1 MPCFANSLIFWNQ
14 NTKGKLIRTSH
25 FMKEDLKVYNDAL
38 QLVGN
43 TPLIKLNRITKDLTG
58 DFYAKV
64 EAFNPGHSTKDRIAL
79 YIIEEAERKGI
90 LKPGDTIIETTSGNT
105 GFSIAMV
112 SVIKGYECILAVSS
126 KSSADKIDMLKS
138 LGAKV
143 YVCPAHVSADD
154 PRSYYE
160 VAKRLHQE
168 IKGSVYINQ
177 YFNEL
182 NIDAHYN
189 TTGPEIWKQT
199 EGEITHL
206 VACSGTGGTISG
218 TARFLKEQNPDIQ
231 IIGIDAYGS
240 VLKKYHET
248 REFDENEIYPYRIE
262 GLGKNLIP
270 TATDFD
276 VIDRFVKVSD
286 EESAHTARMIS
297 KTEGL
302 FVGYTSGAAFQGVK
316 QLAEE
321 EIFDANSKVVIIF
334 PDHGSRYMSKIYSDD
349 WMQEQGF
356 SDSENLVDAEKIQ
369 YIK

>member
-1 MPCFANSLIFWNQ
+1 MKDSIQAIDNVLDLI
-14 NTKGKLIRTSH
+14 
-25 FMKEDLKVYNDAL
+25 
-38 QLVGN
+38 GN
-43 TPLIKLNRITKDLTG
+43 TPLVKLNRITNDFKG
-58 DFYAKV
+58 NFYAKV

-79 YIIEEAERKGI
+79 YIIEEAERRGI
-90 LKPGDTIIETTSGNT
+90 LSPGDTIIETTSGNT

-112 SVIKGYECILAVSS
+112 SIIKGYECILAVSS
-126 KSSADKIDMLKS
+126 KSSGDKIDMLKS
-138 LGAKV
+138 MGAKV

-160 VAKRLHQE
+160 VAKRIHQE
-168 IKGSVYINQ
+168 TKGSVYINQ

-182 NIDAHYN
+182 NIDAHYT

-199 EGEITHL
+199 QGKLTHL

-218 TARFLKEQNPDIQ
+218 TARFLKEQNPDIK
-231 IIGIDAYGS
+231 IIGVDAFGS

-248 REFDENEIYPYRIE
+248 REFDSKEIYPYRIE

-276 VIDRFVKVSD
+276 AIDQFIKVTD
-286 EESAHTARMIS
+286 EESAHTAREIS

-302 FVGYTSGAAFQGVK
+302 FVGYTSGAAMQALK
-316 QLAEE
+316 QLNASGEFSE
-321 EIFDANSKVVIIF
+321 TDNIVVIF
-334 PDHGSRYMSKIYSDD
+334 PDHGSRYMSKVYSDK
-349 WMQEQGF
+349 WMEEQGF
-356 SDSENLVDAEKIQ
+356 FDSKTEVTENIQ